1 MAKEIGE
8 KSIMLANEVL
18 GEVRIADSVIGNIA
32 VLAAKETDGVAN
44 VLGNSTNELMN
55 KVGVKGYQRGVK
67 VEIIENVVSVDLAL
81 IIAYGYNIPATC
93 KKVQDKVKASIE
105 NMTGLEV
112 GDVNIKIAGMDLES

>member
-44 VLGNSTNELMN
+44 VLGNSATELMN

>member
-44 VLGNSTNELMN
+44 VLGNSANELMN

-81 IIAYGYNIPATC
+81 IISYGYNIPATC

>member
-8 KSIMLANEVL
+8 KSIMLADEVL
-18 GEVRIADSVIGNIA
+18 GEVRIADTVIGNIA
-32 VLAAKETDGVAN
+32 VLAAKETDGVSN
-44 VLGNSTNELMN
+44 IYGNSTNELMN

-67 VEIIENVVSVDLAL
+67 VDIIDNVVSVELVL
-81 IIAYGYNIPATC
+81 IISYGYNIPVTC

-112 GDVNIKIAGMDLES
+112 SDVNIRISGMDFES

>member
-44 VLGNSTNELMN
+44 VLGNSANELMN

-67 VEIIENVVSVDLAL
+67 VEIVDNVVSVDLAL
-81 IIAYGYNIPATC
+81 IISYGFNIPATC

>member
-44 VLGNSTNELMN
+44 VLGNSANELMN